1 MYSTMIINTFQ
12 VAARKIFY
20 LTSLPNTTFWIY
32 LHDKGEEYYLHYD
45 YWPTVPP
52 IYHVR
57 KQEAVLDLVIKK
69 ELEISSD
76 DCKNGDYSYFGM
88 GC

>member
-1 MYSTMIINTFQ
+1 MIINTFQ